1 MKHAFIC
8 SRGKFLELSSDFLKE
23 FTLFADRANDEKE
36 TFIIQRANSKNVVMM
51 SLEEFNRLQKIIFQ
65 AKKET
70 GSKA

>member
-1 MKHAFIC
+1 MLAVP
-8 SRGKFLELSSDFLKE
+8 SSDFLKE

-70 GSKA
+70 GLKA

>member
-1 MKHAFIC
+1 MLAVP
-8 SRGKFLELSSDFLKE
+8 SSDFLKE

-36 TFIIQRANSKNVVMM
+36 IFIIQRANSKNVVMM